1 MRPTDLNTSH
11 LCLCFVNFYLA
22 FPVLLLVVFPLFL
35 STQFPRNTRFFF
47 FFRSTSTS
55 LTFSI
60 SFTLPFGTHLQSIE
74 DVCILAKLDVYT
86 SALSATIVAGASALF
101 IYTIHGVFISGIT
114 CFDLTTQSSGESG
127 AKH

>member
-47 FFRSTSTS
+47 FFKIHFH
-55 LTFSI
+55 FSYFFNI
-60 SFTLPFGTHLQSIE
+60 
-74 DVCILAKLDVYT
+74 VYT
-86 SALSATIVAGASALF
+86 SLRDTF
-101 IYTIHGVFISGIT
+101 TEH
-114 CFDLTTQSSGESG
+114 
-127 AKH
+127 